1 MILLRLTQL
10 PASSAKFKSGN
21 TLNTDTLKKFSEEIG
36 EEYDIFPLAVPHYD
50 EMQSRVGE
58 LINNYLATVPDRNI
72 QIVEGGCGTGLTTR
86 YLVEADPKITVVA
99 IDNEKVMLEQAEK
112 ALAKYADRITF
123 VQEDLLHSIAKMK
136 DVKIFVSGFCIHNL
150 PPDYRRELF
159 KEIGRALAPAALFIN
174 CDKIA
179 HDNED
184 EHRQALKEQ
193 VEAFHVFTEHGKPEL
208 EDEWTK
214 HYIELDDPIRLTETE
229 QIDALSLAGFTNIEW
244 VFRRRMDAIV
254 QAIKK

>member
-1 MILLRLTQL
+1 M
-10 PASSAKFKSGN
+10 
-21 TLNTDTLKKFSEEIG
+21 NTDIPKKFSDEIG

-58 LINNYLATVPDRNI
+58 LVKNYLVRLPDTNI

-86 YLVEADPKITVVA
+86 YLLEADPRVTVIA
-99 IDNEKVMLEQAEK
+99 IDNERVMLEQAEK
-112 ALAKYADRITF
+112 TLAKYADRVKF
-123 VQEDLLHSIAKMK
+123 LQEDLLQAIVKMN

-150 PPDYRRELF
+150 PPNYRKELF
-159 KEIGRALAPAALFIN
+159 RGIGQTLAPGALFIN

-179 HDNED
+179 QDNET

-193 VEAFHVFTEHGKPEL
+193 VEAFRVFTKHGKPEL
-208 EDEWTK
+208 EEEWTK
-214 HYIELDDPIRLTETE
+214 HYIELDDPIRLTEAE
-229 QIDALSLAGFTNIEW
+229 QIDALSQAGFINIKR
-244 VFRRRMDAIV
+244 VFRKRMDAIV